1 MGRREAFPENAGAAA
16 SAVAPRLPLSALL
29 AMAMSGFVAILSET
43 LPAGLLPQIGAG
55 LAVSEAL
62 AGQLVSVYAL
72 GSLLAALP
80 AASLTQGW
88 RRRRV
93 LLLALLIFF
102 VCNSLTAVSSD
113 YRLTLLAR
121 FGSGVAAGLA
131 WGLLAGYAR
140 RLVPPEQQGRALA
153 VAMLGAPLALFA
165 VAALALCLG
174 ARWSWLA
181 FAGLALWGLTF
192 GGAATLLQ
200 TASADAAG
208 EGADLAQ
215 SMIVVAWNLAI
226 AGGGALG
233 GMVLQRWGSEMLP
246 WTLLPLIGLAAVLVW
261 GNAAHAF
268 RVGPRDFRRASSEH
282 RKAAQ

>member
-1 MGRREAFPENAGAAA
+1 LALSLGVPLGTWLGGLLGWRWAFGLLSLIALLLVGWVLHSVPDFPGQPAGRRL
-16 SAVAPRLPLSALL
+16 RL
-29 AMAMSGFVAILSET
+29 
-43 LPAGLLPQIGAG
+43 
-55 LAVSEAL
+55 
-62 AGQLVSVYAL
+62 L
-72 GSLLAALP
+72 GVLRTP
-80 AASLTQGW
+80 GV
-88 RRRRV
+88 RPV
-93 LLLALLIFF
+93 LLVIVAWVLAHNILYTYIAPFLAKVGLGASVDLALL
-102 VCNSLTAVSSD
+102 V
-113 YRLTLLAR
+113 
-121 FGSGVAAGLA
+121 FGSA
-131 WGLLAGYAR
+131 
-140 RLVPPEQQGRALA
+140 A
-153 VAMLGAPLALFA
+153 VAGIWLVGALVDRHLRRMVLASLALFA

-246 WTLLPLIGLAAVLVW
+246 WTLLPLIGLAAALAW

-268 RVGPRDFRRASSEH
+268 RVGPRGFPRASSER
-282 RKAAQ
+282 RKAAE

>member
-140 RLVPPEQQGRALA
+140 RLVPPEQQG
-153 VAMLGAPLALFA
+153 G
-165 VAALALCLG
+165 
-174 ARWSWLA
+174 RW
-181 FAGLALWGLTF
+181 
-192 GGAATLLQ
+192 
-200 TASADAAG
+200 
-208 EGADLAQ
+208 
-215 SMIVVAWNLAI
+215 
-226 AGGGALG
+226 
-233 GMVLQRWGSEMLP
+233 RWPCSVRR
-246 WTLLPLIGLAAVLVW
+246 WRCRS
-261 GNAAHAF
+261 AF
-268 RVGPRDFRRASSEH
+268 RWAPGWAACSAGAGPSACCR
-282 RKAAQ
+282 

>member
-1 MGRREAFPENAGAAA
+1 
-16 SAVAPRLPLSALL
+16 
-29 AMAMSGFVAILSET
+29 
-43 LPAGLLPQIGAG
+43 
-55 LAVSEAL
+55 
-62 AGQLVSVYAL
+62 
-72 GSLLAALP
+72 
-80 AASLTQGW
+80 
-88 RRRRV
+88 
-93 LLLALLIFF
+93 
-102 VCNSLTAVSSD
+102 
-113 YRLTLLAR
+113 
-121 FGSGVAAGLA
+121 
-131 WGLLAGYAR
+131 
-140 RLVPPEQQGRALA
+140 
-153 VAMLGAPLALFA
+153 ALFA

-246 WTLLPLIGLAAVLVW
+246 WTLLPLIGLAAALAW

-268 RVGPRDFRRASSEH
+268 RVGPRGFLRASSER
-282 RKAAQ
+282 RKAAE